1 MAYQWV
7 GNADDQP
14 PDSSAALLIRA
25 AWVVPVT
32 GPPLANGSV
41 LLQAG
46 RIAAVDAYPA
56 MVRQVPPN
64 TEIVD
69 HGDALSSPAW

>member
-1 MAYQWV
+1 ML
-7 GNADDQP
+7 NTKP
-14 PDSSAALLIRA
+14 PDSNATLLVRA

-41 LLQAG
+41 LVNFG
-46 RIAAVDAYPA
+46 RILAVDAYPA

-64 TEIVD
+64 
-69 HGDALSSPAW
+69 PP